1 MAYRR
6 PLICAPMG
14 MGPLAV
20 GSHSTSVLSASPAGA
35 ALVVLRW
42 LLYWPSTVEP
52 VASSAYRVASV
63 AGVGFCAGRCRCGGA
78 FAQVG
83 FECDLRWCLG

>member
-35 ALVVLRW
+35 ALWVLRW

-63 AGVGFCAGRCRCGGA
+63 LVVAVAVLA
-78 FAQVG
+78 VVPV
-83 FECDLRWCLG
+83 RWSVLSKRWALLLYW